1 MIYTIQRQLVFVG
14 KFFRFPRQIGA
25 IAPSSPLLAKEIV
38 RLANVAQSQTIVEFG
53 PGTGAF
59 TKEIL
64 AEMPPNARLLAVE
77 ADPNLALLLRKKF
90 DKAVIAAGS
99 AQKIQRI
106 MKAHRFEAAD
116 CIISGLP
123 WASFEPQLQD
133 EILMEAE
140 AVLKPG
146 GKFAAFGYV
155 HALTLPGAK
164 RFRQQL
170 HRIFGP
176 VQVSR
181 VIWVNVP
188 PAVIYCCTKKVS

>member
-1 MIYTIQRQLVFVG
+1 
-14 KFFRFPRQIGA
+14 A
-25 IAPSSPLLAKEIV
+25 H
-38 RLANVAQSQTIVEFG
+38 SQTIVEFG

-64 AEMPPNARLLAVE
+64 AEMPQNARLLAVE

-181 VIWVNVP
+181 VIWANVP
-188 PAVIYCCTKKVS
+188 PAVVYCCTKK